1 MEDYVKKAFLLQ
13 AMMVWVLLGAGCA
26 GGDESDKAAAAGQ
39 AQRGLPEIVLRSGQA
54 EVRVELAVTDEQKN
68 IGLMFRRELAD
79 GRGMLFVY
87 DADQRMSYW
96 MKNTFV
102 PLSIAFL
109 SADGVIREIYDM
121 QPESLASVSSSRSVR
136 YALEVPQGWFGRAG
150 LRPGDQF
157 NFPEGFPD

>member
-1 MEDYVKKAFLLQ
+1 MKKAFLLQ
-13 AMMVWVLLGAGCA
+13 AVMVGVLLGAGCA
-26 GGDESDKAAAAGQ
+26 GGDESDKAAAPGQ
-39 AQRGLPEIVLRSGQA
+39 AQSGLPEIVLHSGQA
-54 EVRVELAVTDEQKN
+54 EVRVELAVSDEQKN

-109 SADGVIREIYDM
+109 SAEGIIREIYDM

-136 YALEVPQGWFGRAG
+136 YALEVPQGWFGRVG
-150 LRPGDQF
+150 LKPGDQF
-157 NFPEGFPD
+157 RFPEGFPD